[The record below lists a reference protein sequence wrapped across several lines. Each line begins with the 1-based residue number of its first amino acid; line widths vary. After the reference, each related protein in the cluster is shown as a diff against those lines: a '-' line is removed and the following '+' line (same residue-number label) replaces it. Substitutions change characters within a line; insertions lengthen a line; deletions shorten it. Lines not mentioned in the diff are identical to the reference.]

1 MKCSFPSAVGTEVE
15 VTRGRAAIN
24 LSAVTWEA
32 GELVFVCCSNNS
44 HQGLHFHDL
53 SQVYLG
59 SAAVRDWYGS
69 SEDKRHCSVGI
80 AGHLRRPA

>member
-1 MKCSFPSAVGTEVE
+1 M
-15 VTRGRAAIN
+15 TRGRAAIN

-69 SEDKRHCSVGI
+69 SEDKSQRHCSVGI
-80 AGHLRRPA
+80 ACPLRCPM